1 MSKKPYALIIMD
13 GFGENSRHDGNAIYA
28 ANTPNIDK
36 YMKECPTSIVHAS
49 GIDVYKRQGKTSPV
63 FGSTISKYI

>member
-36 YMKECPTSIVHAS
+36 YMERMPHLYCSRIRNGRWS
-49 GIDVYKRQGKTSPV
+49 S
-63 FGSTISKYI
+63 

>member
-49 GIDVYKRQGKTSPV
+49 GMDVGRS
-63 FGSTISKYI
+63 